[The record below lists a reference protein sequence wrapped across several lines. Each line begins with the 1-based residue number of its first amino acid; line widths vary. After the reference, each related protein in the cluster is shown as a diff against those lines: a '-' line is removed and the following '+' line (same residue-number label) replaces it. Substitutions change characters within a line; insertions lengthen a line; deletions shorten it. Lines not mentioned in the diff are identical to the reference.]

1 MCICPCSYIS
11 FFFFYMDAGV
21 VSRLRGW
28 ESASHLSNSCNK
40 QRHTQ
45 KKKKTTKGGKKK
57 RGPEEAH
64 PEKRGRESA
73 KGEAV
78 QRNALSMIYL

>member
-1 MCICPCSYIS
+1 MHMSMFLHFF

-28 ESASHLSNSCNK
+28 ESASHLSNSFNK
-40 QRHTQ
+40 QRHMQ
-45 KKKKTTKGGKKK
+45 KKKKKRGKKK

-78 QRNALSMIYL
+78 QCNALSMIYL